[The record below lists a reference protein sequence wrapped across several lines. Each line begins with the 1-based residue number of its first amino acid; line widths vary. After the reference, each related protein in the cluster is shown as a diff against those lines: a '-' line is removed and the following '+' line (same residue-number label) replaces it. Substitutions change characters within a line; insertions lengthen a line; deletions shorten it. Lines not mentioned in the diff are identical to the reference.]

1 MFQLDLLHRRNMFM
15 YFTYVF
21 AIILYKIMIFANMF
35 KHSFEVYTY
44 FTIFAIIMNSITI
57 FLKINP
63 KFQLILLL
71 LCWNVSIIL
80 LVTESNYLITFYWFI
95 FYILLVTIYQS
106 KLINFIV
113 SIICVLEVVIILN
126 FNNRSLFE
134 SIQNEITIH
143 LYFLILLFITGF
155 LQMSY
160 IRFYWNKTEQS
171 TLEREIELS
180 STEGYLKLFFEQAED
195 AIAVF
200 GLDNKIISVNPA
212 FERLYGWSKEES
224 IGKSLPL
231 VPPKYQKD
239 ALERTKS
246 LFEGEKFR
254 LIETEDMRKD
264 GTYFDAQ
271 ISLSPIYNKH
281 GDLIATSVISR
292 DISYIKKNEQLMMQ
306 SEKLKIA
313 GEIAAGVAHEIR
325 NPLTVISGFIQMM
338 NVDEKSPN
346 KPYMDI
352 IHSEINRIEL
362 IVDEFLVLSKPE
374 VTNLE
379 RIEVKQ
385 LLADIQ
391 HFFSL
396 ECEKRSIEMPI
407 VLNNLDVAIKGNVNQ
422 IKQVFINLIKN
433 AIEAI
438 HENGQIKIELCAEDD
453 LLYIMIKDDG
463 VGIPDDVLKRIF
475 EPFYTT
481 KSKGTGLGMMI
492 TNKIVTAHNG
502 VIKIR
507 SKVNEGTEIIL
518 RFPIAK

>member
-1 MFQLDLLHRRNMFM
+1 MFQSDLLRKRNNFI
-15 YFTYVF
+15 YFTYIF
-21 AIILYKIMIFANMF
+21 SFILYHIMIFANMF
-35 KHSFEVYTY
+35 TQSFENYRY
-44 FTIFAIIMNSITI
+44 FTLCAIV
-57 FLKINP
+57 INAV
-63 KFQLILLL
+63 LLL
-71 LCWNVSIIL
+71 LKFNEKAQLVLLLSCWNLSVIL
-80 LVTESNYLITFYWFI
+80 LVSESDYLITFYWFI
-95 FYILLVTIYQS
+95 FLILIMTIYQS
-106 KLINFIV
+106 KLINFVV
-113 SIICVLEVVIILN
+113 SLVCVLEVAFILIFAKPELLYN
-126 FNNRSLFE
+126 FQRE
-134 SIQNEITIH
+134 MTIH
-143 LYFLILLFITGF
+143 FYFLVLLLLTGILQI
-155 LQMSY
+155 SY

-171 TLEREIELS
+171 NLEREIELS

-200 GLDNKIISVNPA
+200 DLDNKIISVNPA
-212 FERLYGWSKEES
+212 FERLYGWTKEES
-224 IGKSLPL
+224 IGRTLPL
-231 VPPKYQKD
+231 VPPKNQTD
-239 ALERTKS
+239 AIERTKL
-246 LFEGEKFR
+246 LFEGEKFK

-271 ISLSPIYNKH
+271 ISLTPIYNRH
-281 GDLIATSVISR
+281 GELIATSVIAR

-306 SEKLKIA
+306 SEKLKLA

-338 NVDEKSPN
+338 NADEKSPY
-346 KPYMDI
+346 KPYMDL
-352 IHSEINRIEL
+352 IHSEIDRIEL
-362 IVDEFLVLSKPE
+362 IIDEFLVLSKPE
-374 VTNLE
+374 VTKLE
-379 RIEVKQ
+379 RIEINQ

-391 HFFSL
+391 HLFSL
-396 ECEKRSIEMPI
+396 ECNQRNIDMPI
-407 VLNNLDVAIKGNVNQ
+407 ILNGVDVAIRGNGNQ

-438 HENGQIKIELCAEDD
+438 QENGQIKIELCTENDFI
-453 LLYIMIKDDG
+453 YISIKDNG

-492 TNKIVTAHNG
+492 TNKIVTVHNG